1 MDKGI
6 IVDTFKKPRITC
18 TKENAYVTRNDD
30 TERMTFQINFPQRTC
45 PTPALKNDVT
55 AANTG

>member
-6 IVDTFKKPRITC
+6 IVYTFKKPRIPC

-45 PTPALKNDVT
+45 PTPALKNDAT
-55 AANTG
+55 AANTV